1 MPASTIAKPKPE
13 FRKINREAPER
24 PCSSSGASCCI
35 CWKGRS
41 AKGNCQ
47 PSLGSII
54 TGETHKGGVTA
65 YRCEVPDTP
74 VKITQLSSFRKLPS
88 CTRKCLSQKSDGTIC
103 RLSKS
108 GIPASGRGEDRN
120 TFVNAVEA
128 IIILYQNERNKIKI
142 LLRLKRMYAIMM
154 ASIKFTGG
162 PYAAIP

>member
-1 MPASTIAKPKPE
+1 MLISQFREVSQARIASSRAKPMNEVSLSIGVKYQTP
-13 FRKINREAPER
+13 RKK
-24 PCSSSGASCCI
+24 S
-35 CWKGRS
+35 
-41 AKGNCQ
+41 
-47 PSLGSII
+47 
-54 TGETHKGGVTA
+54 
-65 YRCEVPDTP
+65 
-74 VKITQLSSFRKLPS
+74 QLPSFRKLQS
-88 CTRKCLSQKSDGTIC
+88 CTRKCLRQKSDGTIC

-128 IIILYQNERNKIKI
+128 IIIPYQNERNKIKI